1 MRCVVVK
8 EPEEIVI
15 DGIKYARVVVKTAR
29 GERKMSERGEMELV
43 LDTPDLMTSTRKMMK
58 EIMGL
63 HQYDV
68 LYVNGVINTK
78 GGISK
83 PELCTECGAVNN
95 ITRTTTYVNPVF
107 IEKTGEVTDDESMV
121 AYLEKV
127 RHVSNEV
134 NVMGRLTRAPKRVM
148 PKVGLTVTQY
158 QIGLLRHV
166 FIPTESETRV
176 DYPWIKAYGEDGDYD
191 WLSLDEGSIVFIDGY
206 LQTRHLQ
213 RTSVCTS
220 CGKRFTWKEKI
231 KEIVPF
237 ETEYISGYRSPEEV
251 EELRE
256 KRLHQSLADKF
267 GTINRER
274 PEEIPLQ

>member
-1 MRCVVVK
+1 MAGYNKVHMRCVVVK

-83 PELCTECGAVNN
+83 PELGTECGAVNN

-107 IEKTGEVTDDESMV
+107 IEKTGED
-121 AYLEKV
+121 
-127 RHVSNEV
+127 
-134 NVMGRLTRAPKRVM
+134 
-148 PKVGLTVTQY
+148 
-158 QIGLLRHV
+158 
-166 FIPTESETRV
+166 
-176 DYPWIKAYGEDGDYD
+176 
-191 WLSLDEGSIVFIDGY
+191 
-206 LQTRHLQ
+206 
-213 RTSVCTS
+213 
-220 CGKRFTWKEKI
+220 
-231 KEIVPF
+231 F
-237 ETEYISGYRSPEEV
+237 E
-251 EELRE
+251 L
-256 KRLHQSLADKF
+256 F
-267 GTINRER
+267 
-274 PEEIPLQ
+274 